1 MAVTGVISVGDSWVM
16 AIPRWQTTKLAD
28 LKSLVILLYKYCT
41 NGRQSAQEYPKRSAA
56 ILIAQQ
62 HTQNWVD

>member
-1 MAVTGVISVGDSWVM
+1 M